1 MKDRLLALAAAE
13 PDRRKRL
20 NMVREYLQ
28 AHILRS
34 LQDAGAFASLAF
46 QGGTALRFLHG
57 LGRFS
62 EDLDFSLERPEHD
75 RGLAVLAESSHR
87 DLVQSGYAVEVT
99 ARGKGPVRT
108 VEVKFPGLLQE
119 TDLASQRGAKLM
131 IRIEVDTRPPA
142 GAVLETR
149 LVTRHFPIVFRVH
162 DLRSCMA
169 GKVHAVLARR
179 WTKGRDLF
187 DLAWYLTRADRPS
200 PTLTLLRN
208 ALEQTGWPGPLVEE
222 KNWRGIVRDRVAA
235 LDWASVVADVDPF
248 LEDPGD
254 RRLLDRDLLRDPIG
268 LIRAIYA
275 RLGWTLEGEAERRM
289 RAHLASH
296 PKDLHGPHRYS
307 LESFGLD
314 PGAIA
319 HLFKTYR
326 EYFDVK
332 EESVHT

>member
-13 PDRRKRL
+13 PDGGKRL
-20 NMVREYLQ
+20 NLVREYLQ

-34 LQDAGAFASLAF
+34 MQDAAAFASLAF
-46 QGGTALRFLHG
+46 QGGTALRFLYG

-75 RGLAVLAESSHR
+75 RGLAVLAQASQA
-87 DLVQSGYAVEVT
+87 DLLRSGYAVEAV

-108 VEVKFPGLLQE
+108 VEIRFSGLLQE
-119 TDLASQRGAKLM
+119 TDLASERGAKLM

-149 LVTRHFPIVFRVH
+149 LVTRHFPIVFRAH

-200 PTLTLLRN
+200 PNLTLLRN
-208 ALEQTGWPGPLVEE
+208 ALEQTGWKGPRVEE
-222 KNWRGIVRDRVAA
+222 KNWRGIVRRRVRA
-235 LDWASVVADVDPF
+235 LDWAAVVADVDPF
-248 LEDPGD
+248 LEEPGD
-254 RRLLDRDLLRDPIG
+254 RRLLDRDLL
-268 LIRAIYA
+268 LAE
-275 RLGWTLEGEAERRM
+275 LGRG
-289 RAHLASH
+289 
-296 PKDLHGPHRYS
+296 GP
-307 LESFGLD
+307 
-314 PGAIA
+314 
-319 HLFKTYR
+319 
-326 EYFDVK
+326 
-332 EESVHT
+332 

>member
-34 LQDAGAFASLAF
+34 LQDAAAFASLAF
-46 QGGTALRFLHG
+46 QGGTALRFLYG

-75 RGLAVLAESSHR
+75 RGLAVLAESSNR
-87 DLVQSGYAVEVT
+87 DLVQSGYAFEVT

-119 TDLASQRGAKLM
+119 TDLASQRAAKLM

-200 PTLTLLRN
+200 PNLTLLRN
-208 ALEQTGWPGPLVEE
+208 ALAQTGWPGPLVEE
-222 KNWRGIVRDRVAA
+222 KNWRSIVRDRVAS
-235 LDWASVVADVDPF
+235 LDWTSVVTDVDPF

-254 RRLLDRDLLRDPIG
+254 RRLLNRDLL
-268 LIRAIYA
+268 LAE
-275 RLGWTLEGEAERRM
+275 LERGDA
-289 RAHLASH
+289 
-296 PKDLHGPHRYS
+296 
-307 LESFGLD
+307 
-314 PGAIA
+314 
-319 HLFKTYR
+319 
-326 EYFDVK
+326 
-332 EESVHT
+332 